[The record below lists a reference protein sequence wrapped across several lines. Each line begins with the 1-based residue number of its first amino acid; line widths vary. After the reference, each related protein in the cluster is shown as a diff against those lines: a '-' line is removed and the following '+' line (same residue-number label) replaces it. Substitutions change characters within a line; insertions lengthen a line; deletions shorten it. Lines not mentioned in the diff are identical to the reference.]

1 MHIIILNEHQL
12 SLQIAIFAE
21 VNNVLD
27 VTLAIIIP
35 RMRFARENKLDGPGF
50 VSGQL
55 DDILELLE
63 NQRGAFVGG
72 EASGK
77 TNRQRVG
84 IEQLIEGNKIALG
97 QPLSLNEQS
106 PPGEF
111 NQFAAQLITEC
122 PEFLVG
128 NEFGI

>member
-1 MHIIILNEHQL
+1 MTAGLHSAGAGSFQWPPRCIEPNITPGNHLAGDMDIIILNEHQL

-21 VNNVLD
+21 VNDVLD

-63 NQRGAFVGG
+63 NQR
-72 EASGK
+72 
-77 TNRQRVG
+77 
-84 IEQLIEGNKIALG
+84 
-97 QPLSLNEQS
+97 
-106 PPGEF
+106 
-111 NQFAAQLITEC
+111 
-122 PEFLVG
+122 
-128 NEFGI
+128 